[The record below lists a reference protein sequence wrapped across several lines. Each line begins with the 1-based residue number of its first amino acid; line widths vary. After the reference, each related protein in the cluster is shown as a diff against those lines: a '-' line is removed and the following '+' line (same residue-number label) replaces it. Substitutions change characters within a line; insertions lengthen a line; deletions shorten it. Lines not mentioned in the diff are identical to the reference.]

1 MSDEQPT
8 AAYPEAPAAS
18 GGETWIADAIV
29 AKVAA
34 AAAREVDGV
43 EDLRGGGVR
52 RGWVRASD
60 RQRGGA
66 SVKIDAGTATIAL
79 RLVVR
84 DGVAIPG
91 VVESVRARVVERVEF
106 ATGMTVARV
115 DIGVVDVI
123 PPPSEAGPAD
133 APAAP
138 AAAGPEHT
146 GPDTATAVPAGA

>member
-1 MSDEQPT
+1 MSDENPT
-8 AAYPEAPAAS
+8 AAFPEAPAAS

-34 AAAREVDGV
+34 AATREVDGV

-52 RGWVRASD
+52 RGWVRASE
-60 RQRGGA
+60 RRRGGA
-66 SVKIDAGTATIAL
+66 SVRIDAGTATIAL

-115 DIGVVDVI
+115 DIGVVDVV
-123 PPPSEAGPAD
+123 PPPSEAAPAD
-133 APAAP
+133 ASPPAAGT
-138 AAAGPEHT
+138 ARS
-146 GPDTATAVPAGA
+146 GPDPSAAVPAGA

>member
-1 MSDEQPT
+1 MSDENPT
-8 AAYPEAPAAS
+8 AAFPEAPAAS

-34 AAAREVDGV
+34 TAAREVDGV

-52 RGWVRASD
+52 RGWVRASE
-60 RQRGGA
+60 RRRGGA
-66 SVKIDAGTATIAL
+66 SVRIDAGTATIAL

-115 DIGVVDVI
+115 DIGVVDVV
-123 PPPSEAGPAD
+123 PPPAEDDPAES
-133 APAAP
+133 P
-138 AAAGPEHT
+138 AAAGTAHA
-146 GPDTATAVPAGA
+146 GPDPSAAVPAGA

>member
-1 MSDEQPT
+1 MSDENPT
-8 AAYPEAPAAS
+8 AAFPEAPAAS

-34 AAAREVDGV
+34 TAAREVDGV

-52 RGWVRASD
+52 RGWVRASE
-60 RQRGGA
+60 RRRGGA
-66 SVKIDAGTATIAL
+66 SVRIDAGTATIAL

-115 DIGVVDVI
+115 DIGVVDVV
-123 PPPSEAGPAD
+123 PPPAED
-133 APAAP
+133 APAEASP
-138 AAAGPEHT
+138 AAAGTAHA
-146 GPDTATAVPAGA
+146 GPDPSAAVPAGA

>member
-1 MSDEQPT
+1 MSDENPT
-8 AAYPEAPAAS
+8 AAFPEAPAAS
-18 GGETWIADAIV
+18 GGETWIADAIG

-34 AAAREVDGV
+34 TAAREVDGV

-52 RGWVRASD
+52 RGWVRASE
-60 RQRGGA
+60 RRRGGA
-66 SVKIDAGTATIAL
+66 SVRIDAGTATIAL

-115 DIGVVDVI
+115 DIGVVDVV
-123 PPPSEAGPAD
+123 PPPAED
-133 APAAP
+133 APAEASP
-138 AAAGPEHT
+138 AAAGT
-146 GPDTATAVPAGA
+146 ANAGPDPSAAVPAGA